1 MTQSI
6 VQIVPCSTGAQVNT
20 SRFGFQRL
28 RKDHVVVIST
38 LAQAL
43 SPLNADESRFK
54 AIKEGLNSLQL
65 LENMAGS
72 RHEFRGSVLLC
83 GEDLENVFGRGLLNW
98 GD

>member
-1 MTQSI
+1 MLE
-6 VQIVPCSTGAQVNT
+6 STHLGLV
-20 SRFGFQRL
+20 FQRL
-28 RKDHVVVIST
+28 RKYHVFVISN

-43 SPLNADESRFK
+43 TPWNADESRFK

-72 RHEFRGSVLLC
+72 RHEFRGSVLSC

-98 GD
+98 GN